1 MSNTIYEL
9 SDEAFI
15 ELIKS
20 SHNIGEVLFKLNL
33 TVEGNTWGY
42 NQVRQRMREIGID
55 GTYFIGNTNEKSKGF
70 QSTVSDEDLFT
81 KNCKHTRRVLRERIL
96 LNKALEYKCAI
107 CGIDSWKGNPISL
120 ELDHINGINNDN
132 RLENLR
138 FLCPNCHSQTITY
151 GSRNSKKELMY
162 SKETKEKVIE
172 ACNRL
177 KNKDLVYKELRISR
191 SIIKKI
197 LKDNK
202 KRSIPNQKYV
212 IRYDK
217 NHVEMKRWGS
227 IKEMSKDVFNSKETD
242 ATTIESVRQRF
253 LRKMKN
259 NPDGLWLDS
268 YWKIINAEPV
278 I

>member
-33 TVEGNTWGY
+33 TVKGNTWGY
-42 NQVRQRMREIGID
+42 NHVRQRMRELGID
-55 GTYFIGNTNEKSKGF
+55 GTYFIGIASEKPKCFRSSVPDK
-70 QSTVSDEDLFT
+70 DLFAE
-81 KNCKHTRRVLRERIL
+81 NCKHSRHVLRDRIL
-96 LNKALEYKCAI
+96 LNKTLEYKCAI
-107 CGIDSWKGNPISL
+107 CGIDSWEGKPLSL

-138 FLCPNCHSQTITY
+138 FLCPNCYSQTVTY
-151 GSRNSKKELMY
+151 GSRNSKKELVY
-162 SKETKEKVIE
+162 SEETEDKVIE
-172 ACNRL
+172 AYNRL
-177 KNKDLVYKELRISR
+177 KNKDLVYKELRVSR

-197 LKDNK
+197 LEDNK
-202 KRSIPNQKYV
+202 KRTIPNQKYV

-217 NHVEMKRWGS
+217 NNVEMKRWGS
-227 IKEMSKDVFNSKETD
+227 IKEMSRDILNSKETD
-242 ATTIESVRQRF
+242 ATTMEGVRQRF
-253 LRKMKN
+253 LRKMKH

-268 YWKIINAEPV
+268 YWKLINAEP
-278 I
+278 IL